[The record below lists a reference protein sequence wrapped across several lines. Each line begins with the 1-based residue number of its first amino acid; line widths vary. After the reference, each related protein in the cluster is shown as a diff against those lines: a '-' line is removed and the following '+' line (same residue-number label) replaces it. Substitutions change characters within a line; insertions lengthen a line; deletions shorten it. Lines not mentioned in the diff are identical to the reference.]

1 MLGTVPLIRL
11 LSVTAGCALLIA
23 CSETKFA
30 SMAYKE
36 VAGPS
41 TPSPAAHGVYKVGDP
56 YQIKGVWYYPAEDYN
71 YDETGIASWY
81 GPNFHG
87 KMTANGEVYDQNDVT
102 AAHRTLPLPSVVRVT
117 NLENGRTL
125 IVRINDRG
133 PYVNNR
139 ILDLSRRSA
148 QLLGI
153 IDNGTAKVRVQ
164 IMADESRALA
174 LQVKGQQPAETVASA
189 AVPLTSVQAETLPAP
204 GSKDKPV
211 PIAKAAAPSSTEAV
225 SQPPIADQVQ
235 LAHQKVQLVPVKSTQ
250 IFIQAG
256 AFQQFDNAHRL
267 SALLSP
273 FGHTSVTQVDTKA
286 GTLFRVR
293 LGPIATVDAADAML
307 DRVIASGHP
316 EARIIVD

>member
-1 MLGTVPLIRL
+1 MLGVVPLTRL
-11 LSVTAGCALLIA
+11 LPFMAGVALLAA

-41 TPSPAAHGVYKVGDP
+41 TSGAPAGRGIYKVGDP
-56 YQIKGVWYYPAEDYN
+56 YQIKGVWYYPAEDYS

-87 KMTANGEVYDQNDVT
+87 KFTANGEVYDQNDVT

-125 IVRINDRG
+125 VVRINDRG

-148 QLLGI
+148 QLLGV

-164 IMADESRALA
+164 IMAEESRTLA
-174 LQVKGQQPAETVASA
+174 LQIKGQQPPEVVAA
-189 AVPLTSVQAETLPAP
+189 AKVPLASVQAETLPAP
-204 GSKDKPV
+204 GSRDKPMA
-211 PIAKAAAPSSTEAV
+211 IAKASAPPTEAV
-225 SQPPIADQVQ
+225 QQVPVADAAQ
-235 LAHQKVQLVPVKSTQ
+235 LAHQKVQVVPVKTTQ

-256 AFQQFDNAHRL
+256 AFQQFEHAHRL

-273 FGHTSVTQVDTKA
+273 FGQTSVTQVDTKA
-286 GTLFRVR
+286 GVLFRVR

-316 EARIIVD
+316 EARIVVD